1 MNNIS
6 SIINDYSD
14 ITEEPNIT
22 QYNPLIINDLL
33 DLNLEYLLN
42 KEQYNKYLNDK
53 IPFNNKRIKK
63 DKKFYKRRVFEL
75 TKQLLNKENPDRI
88 TSQVLTTFEKYF
100 NESIEYF
107 KILDKTDIIQEEYLG
122 CNIDEVQDLESLYN
136 QDCCG
141 NWNNSDCDILLT
153 TRCFEIPKN
162 GTLDKFVTVKNIKIK
177 KEIIPL
183 KKEINLKDPI
193 LKNKGCKNV
202 QINGPKETNIT
213 IKYENEKISV
223 KDNKKENKNKDKNK
237 ETKTK

>member
-1 MNNIS
+1 MNIS
-6 SIINDYSD
+6 SSISD
-14 ITEEPNIT
+14 TTEELNIT

-53 IPFNNKRIKK
+53 ILFNNKRIKK

-75 TKQLLNKENPDRI
+75 TKQLLNKEIPDRI
-88 TSQVLTTFEKYF
+88 TSQVLTNFENYF

-122 CNIDEVQDLESLYN
+122 YNLDDGQDFESLYN

-141 NWNNSDCDILLT
+141 NWNNSDILLT
-153 TRCFEIPKN
+153 TRCFELPKN

-177 KEIIPL
+177 KEILPL
-183 KKEINLKDPI
+183 QKEINLKDPI
-193 LKNKGCKNV
+193 LKNKGCKIV
-202 QINGPKETNIT
+202 QINV
-213 IKYENEKISV
+213 IK
-223 KDNKKENKNKDKNK
+223 
-237 ETKTK
+237 